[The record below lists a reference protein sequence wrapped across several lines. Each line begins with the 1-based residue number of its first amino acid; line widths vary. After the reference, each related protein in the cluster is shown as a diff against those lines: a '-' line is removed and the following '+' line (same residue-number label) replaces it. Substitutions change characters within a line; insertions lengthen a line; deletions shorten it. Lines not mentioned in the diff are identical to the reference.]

1 MKKIIKVLSG
11 TVISL
16 GMFNST
22 AYADTINYINYGSI
36 VNNGVINNID
46 NSINNSVINNID
58 NSINNTNINYNVDE
72 RQFEGPYDEG
82 EDDEEDYDSYDEIYA
97 TPKNVNVSKKITIGQ
112 NVPYNNITGTGWV
125 KRNDGE
131 LMYFENNVQAINEWK
146 EFPDGYRHFNDVG
159 IMNHRGG
166 DYYADW
172 IWFNEDGTAKSESE
186 DFEVY
191 IPHFSSDCLKE
202 PYALDYVKH
211 TLDVFNWQY
220 DIEYK
225 DTYNI
230 NEDGTIYK
238 VETPHIHSDNYGRNE
253 DIEGSY
259 TIYLYKYKD
268 RGSFIK

>member
-46 NSINNSVINNID
+46 NSINN
-58 NSINNTNINYNVDE
+58 TNINYNVDE
-72 RQFEGPYDEG
+72 RQFEGPW
-82 EDDEEDYDSYDEIYA
+82 DEEGNTWAEGNYDSYNEIYA

-112 NVPYNNITGTGWV
+112 NVAYNSTTGTGWV

-131 LMYFENNVQAINEWK
+131 LMYFENNMQAINEWK
-146 EFPDGYRHFNDVG
+146 EFPDGYRHFDDVG
-159 IMNHRGG
+159 IMNHRGNDNYVDG
-166 DYYADW
+166 
-172 IWFNEDGTAKSESE
+172 IHLNEDGTAKSKSE
-186 DFEVY
+186 DSEVY
-191 IPHFSSDCLKE
+191 IPQFSRDCWKE

-220 DIEYK
+220 DIEYE
-225 DTYNI
+225 DTYDI

-238 VETPHIHSDNYGRNE
+238 VENPYVRWDGSV
-253 DIEGSY
+253 EGSY

>member
-22 AYADTINYINYGSI
+22 AYANTINS
-36 VNNGVINNID
+36 ID
-46 NSINNSVINNID
+46 NSINNA
-58 NSINNTNINYNVDE
+58 NINYDVDE
-72 RQFEGPYDEG
+72 HQFEGPQ
-82 EDDEEDYDSYDEIYA
+82 DEEDYDSYNKIYT
-97 TPKNVNVSKKITIGQ
+97 TPKNVNASKKITIGQ

-131 LMYFENNVQAINEWK
+131 LIYFENNVQAINEWK
-146 EFPDGYRHFNDVG
+146 EFPDGYRHFNEVG
-159 IMNHRGG
+159 TMNHPGK
-166 DYYADW
+166 YHLSSADW
-172 IWFNEDGTAKSESE
+172 IWFNEDGTAKSESK

-191 IPHFSSDCLKE
+191 IPRCFDE
-202 PYALDYVKH
+202 PYDLDYIKH

-225 DTYNI
+225 DTYDI
-230 NEDGTIYK
+230 NKDGTIYN
-238 VETPHIHSDNYGRNE
+238 VENPHMQRDGSV
-253 DIEGSY
+253 EGSY

>member
-36 VNNGVINNID
+36 VNN
-46 NSINNSVINNID
+46 SVINNID

-72 RQFEGPYDEG
+72 HQPEGPW
-82 EDDEEDYDSYDEIYA
+82 DDEEDYDSYDEIYA

-131 LMYFENNVQAINEWK
+131 LIYFENNVQAINEWK
-146 EFPDGYRHFNDVG
+146 EFPDGYRHFNEVG
-159 IMNHRGG
+159 IMNHPGEH
-166 DYYADW
+166 DYVDK
-172 IWFNEDGTAKSESE
+172 IWLNEDGTAKSKSE
-186 DFEVY
+186 DSEVY
-191 IPHFSSDCLKE
+191 IPLFSSSCLEE

-225 DTYNI
+225 DTYDI
-230 NEDGTIYK
+230 DEDGIICN
-238 VETPHIHSDNYGRNE
+238 VENPYMRWDDSV
-253 DIEGSY
+253 EGSY

>member
-22 AYADTINYINYGSI
+22 AYADTINYVNYGSI
-36 VNNGVINNID
+36 VNNGVINNI
-46 NSINNSVINNID
+46 N

-72 RQFEGPYDEG
+72 RQFEGPQ
-82 EDDEEDYDSYDEIYA
+82 DEEDYNSYDEIYA
-97 TPKNVNVSKKITIGQ
+97 TPKNVNASKKITIGQ
-112 NVPYNNITGTGWV
+112 NIPYNNITGTGWV

-131 LMYFENNVQAINEWK
+131 LIYFENNVQAINEWK

-159 IMNHRGG
+159 IMNHSGNY
-166 DYYADW
+166 DYVDK
-172 IWFNEDGTAKSESE
+172 IWLNEDGTAKSKSE
-186 DFEVY
+186 DSEVY
-191 IPHFSSDCLKE
+191 IPLFSSSCLEE

-220 DIEYK
+220 DIEYE
-225 DTYNI
+225 DTYDI
-230 NEDGTIYK
+230 NEDGTIYDVK
-238 VETPHIHSDNYGRNE
+238 TPYIRWHDTV
-253 DIEGSY
+253 EGSY

>member
-16 GMFNST
+16 GMFNSI

-46 NSINNSVINNID
+46 NSINN
-58 NSINNTNINYNVDE
+58 TNINYNVDE
-72 RQFEGPYDEG
+72 RQFEGPQ
-82 EDDEEDYDSYDEIYA
+82 DEEDSIWGEENNYNYNEVYN
-97 TPKNVNVSKKITIGQ
+97 TPSKNVNAPKKITIGQ
-112 NVPYNNITGTGWV
+112 NVAYNSTTGTGWI
-125 KRNDGE
+125 KRDDGE
-131 LMYFENNVQAINEWK
+131 LIYFENNVQAINEWK
-146 EFPDGYRHFNDVG
+146 EFPDGYRHFNSAG
-159 IMNHRGG
+159 IMNHSG
-166 DYYADW
+166 DYDLSSADW
-172 IWFNEDGTAKSESE
+172 IWFNEDGTAKSTSKN
-186 DFEVY
+186 FEVY
-191 IPHFSSDCLKE
+191 IPLFSFDYSKD
-202 PYALDYVKH
+202 PYALDYIKH

-230 NEDGTIYK
+230 NEDGTIYDVK
-238 VETPHIHSDNYGRNE
+238 TPSRMQWD
-253 DIEGSY
+253 DTVEGSY

>member
-36 VNNGVINNID
+36 A
-46 NSINNSVINNID
+46 NNSVINNID

-72 RQFEGPYDEG
+72 HQFEGPQ
-82 EDDEEDYDSYDEIYA
+82 DEEDYDSYNEIYA
-97 TPKNVNVSKKITIGQ
+97 TPKNVNASKKITIGQ

-131 LMYFENNVQAINEWK
+131 LIYFENNVQAINEWK
-146 EFPDGYRHFNDVG
+146 EFPDGYRHFNEVG
-159 IMNHRGG
+159 IMNHRGN
-166 DYYADW
+166 D
-172 IWFNEDGTAKSESE
+172 IWVDGIYLNEDGTAKSGSE

-191 IPHFSSDCLKE
+191 TPNFFNGGFEK
-202 PYALDYVKH
+202 PRTLDYIKH

-225 DTYNI
+225 DTYDI
-230 NEDGTIYK
+230 DEDGTIYK
-238 VETPHIHSDNYGRNE
+238 VETPSMRLDEIKD
-253 DIEGSY
+253 SY
-259 TIYLYKYKD
+259 AIYLYKYKD

>member
-36 VNNGVINNID
+36 VNNGV
-46 NSINNSVINNID
+46 VNNID

-72 RQFEGPYDEG
+72 RQFEGPQ
-82 EDDEEDYDSYDEIYA
+82 DEEDYDSYDEIYA
-97 TPKNVNVSKKITIGQ
+97 TPKNVNASKKITIGQ

-131 LMYFENNVQAINEWK
+131 LIYFENNVQAINEWK
-146 EFPDGYRHFNDVG
+146 EFPDGYRHFNSAG
-159 IMNHRGG
+159 IMNHSG
-166 DYYADW
+166 DHNINHADGVY
-172 IWFNEDGTAKSESE
+172 FNEDGTARSESK

-191 IPHFSSDCLKE
+191 TPEFFAGCFEE
-202 PYALDYVKH
+202 PYTLDYIKH

-225 DTYNI
+225 DTYDI
-230 NEDGTIYK
+230 NEDGTICN
-238 VETPHIHSDNYGRNE
+238 VENPYVRWDDTV
-253 DIEGSY
+253 EGSY

>member
-16 GMFNST
+16 GVFNST

-46 NSINNSVINNID
+46 NSINN
-58 NSINNTNINYNVDE
+58 TNINYNVDE
-72 RQFEGPYDEG
+72 RQFEGPYD
-82 EDDEEDYDSYDEIYA
+82 DEEDNDSYNEIYA
-97 TPKNVNVSKKITIGQ
+97 TPKNVNASKKITIGQ
-112 NVPYNNITGTGWV
+112 NVPYNNVTGTGWV

-131 LMYFENNVQAINEWK
+131 LIYFEDNVQAISEW
-146 EFPDGYRHFNDVG
+146 EGFPDGYRHFNDVC
-159 IMNHRGG
+159 IMNHRGND
-166 DYYADW
+166 DYVDK
-172 IWFNEDGTAKSESE
+172 IWLNEDGTAKSKSE
-186 DFEVY
+186 DSEVY
-191 IPHFSSDCLKE
+191 IPLFSSSCLEE
-202 PYALDYVKH
+202 PYALDYIKH

-225 DTYNI
+225 DTYDI
-230 NEDGTIYK
+230 NEDGTICN
-238 VETPHIHSDNYGRNE
+238 VENPHIQWD
-253 DIEGSY
+253 DTVEGSY

>member
-46 NSINNSVINNID
+46 NSINN
-58 NSINNTNINYNVDE
+58 TNINYNVDE
-72 RQFEGPYDEG
+72 RQFEGPQDE
-82 EDDEEDYDSYDEIYA
+82 EDSIWGEEDYDSYDEIYA
-97 TPKNVNVSKKITIGQ
+97 TPKNVNASKKITIGQ

-131 LMYFENNVQAINEWK
+131 LIYFENNVQAINEWK
-146 EFPDGYRHFNDVG
+146 EFPDGYRHFNEVG
-159 IMNHRGG
+159 IMNHSG
-166 DYYADW
+166 DYDIRSADW
-172 IWFNEDGTAKSESE
+172 IWFNEDGTAKSESK

-191 IPHFSSDCLKE
+191 IPRCFEE
-202 PYALDYVKH
+202 PYDLDYIKH

-225 DTYNI
+225 DTYDI

-238 VETPHIHSDNYGRNE
+238 VETPHISSWYGRE
-253 DIEGSY
+253 DVIEGSY

>member
-46 NSINNSVINNID
+46 NSINN
-58 NSINNTNINYNVDE
+58 TNINYNVDE
-72 RQFEGPYDEG
+72 RQFEGPQ
-82 EDDEEDYDSYDEIYA
+82 DEEDYDSYDEIYA

-131 LMYFENNVQAINEWK
+131 LIYFENNVQAINEWK

-159 IMNHRGG
+159 IMNHRGND
-166 DYYADW
+166 DYVDK
-172 IWFNEDGTAKSESE
+172 IWLNEDGTAKSKSE

-191 IPHFSSDCLKE
+191 IPLFSSGCLEE

-225 DTYNI
+225 DTYDI
-230 NEDGTIYK
+230 NEDGTIYN
-238 VETPHIHSDNYGRNE
+238 VENPYVRWDGSV
-253 DIEGSY
+253 EGSY

>member
-36 VNNGVINNID
+36 VNNGI
-46 NSINNSVINNID
+46 INNID

-72 RQFEGPYDEG
+72 RQFEGPQ
-82 EDDEEDYDSYDEIYA
+82 DEEDYDSYDEIYT
-97 TPKNVNVSKKITIGQ
+97 TPKNVNASKKITIGQ

-131 LMYFENNVQAINEWK
+131 LIYFENNVQAINEWK

-159 IMNHRGG
+159 IMDHRGNCG
-166 DYYADW
+166 YVDK
-172 IWFNEDGTAKSESE
+172 IWLDEDGTAKSKSE
-186 DFEVY
+186 DSEVY
-191 IPHFSSDCLKE
+191 IPLFSSGCLEE

-220 DIEYK
+220 DIEYE
-225 DTYNI
+225 DTYDI

-238 VETPHIHSDNYGRNE
+238 VENPYVRWDGSV
-253 DIEGSY
+253 EGSY

>member
-16 GMFNST
+16 GMFNSI

-46 NSINNSVINNID
+46 NSINN
-58 NSINNTNINYNVDE
+58 TNINYNVDE
-72 RQFEGPYDEG
+72 RQFEGPQ
-82 EDDEEDYDSYDEIYA
+82 DEEDYDSYDEIYT
-97 TPKNVNVSKKITIGQ
+97 TPKNVNASKKITIGQ
-112 NVPYNNITGTGWV
+112 NVPYNNVTGTGWV

-131 LMYFENNVQAINEWK
+131 LIYFENNVQAINEWK

-159 IMNHRGG
+159 IMNHRG
-166 DYYADW
+166 DYDDRVNG
-172 IWFNEDGTAKSESE
+172 IWLNEDGTAKSKSE
-186 DFEVY
+186 DSEVY
-191 IPHFSSDCLKE
+191 IPLFSSSCLEE

-220 DIEYK
+220 DIEYE
-225 DTYNI
+225 DTYDI

-238 VETPHIHSDNYGRNE
+238 VENPYIRWDDTV
-253 DIEGSY
+253 EGSY

>member
-16 GMFNST
+16 GMFNSA

-46 NSINNSVINNID
+46 NSINN
-58 NSINNTNINYNVDE
+58 TNINYNVDE
-72 RQFEGPYDEG
+72 RQFEGPQ
-82 EDDEEDYDSYDEIYA
+82 DEEDYDNYDEIYA
-97 TPKNVNVSKKITIGQ
+97 TPKNVNASKKITIGQ

-131 LMYFENNVQAINEWK
+131 LIYFENNVQAINEWK

-159 IMNHRGG
+159 IMNHSGNDG
-166 DYYADW
+166 YVDK
-172 IWFNEDGTAKSESE
+172 IWLNEDGTAKSKSE

-191 IPHFSSDCLKE
+191 IPLFSSSCLEE

-225 DTYNI
+225 DTYDI
-230 NEDGTIYK
+230 NEDGTICN
-238 VETPHIHSDNYGRNE
+238 VENPYIRWDDTV
-253 DIEGSY
+253 EGSY

>member
-36 VNNGVINNID
+36 A
-46 NSINNSVINNID
+46 NNSVINNID

-72 RQFEGPYDEG
+72 RQFEGPQ
-82 EDDEEDYDSYDEIYA
+82 DEEDYDSYNKIYT
-97 TPKNVNVSKKITIGQ
+97 TPKNVNASKKITIGQ

-125 KRNDGE
+125 KINNDE
-131 LMYFENNVQAINEWK
+131 LIYFENNVQAINEWK

-159 IMNHRGG
+159 IMNHHGLG
-166 DYYADW
+166 SADC
-172 IWFNEDGTAKSESE
+172 IWFNEDGTAKSESK
-186 DFEVY
+186 DSEVY
-191 IPHFSSDCLKE
+191 IPRFSRDCFKE
-202 PYALDYVKH
+202 PYYLDYIKH
-211 TLDVFNWQY
+211 TLDVFDWQY

-225 DTYNI
+225 DTYDI
-230 NEDGTIYK
+230 NKDGTIYN
-238 VETPHIHSDNYGRNE
+238 VENPHISSWYGRE
-253 DIEGSY
+253 DVIEGSY

>member
-46 NSINNSVINNID
+46 NSINN
-58 NSINNTNINYNVDE
+58 TNINYNVDE
-72 RQFEGPYDEG
+72 RQFEGPQ
-82 EDDEEDYDSYDEIYA
+82 DEEDYNSYDEIYA
-97 TPKNVNVSKKITIGQ
+97 TPKNVNASKKITIGQ

-131 LMYFENNVQAINEWK
+131 LIYFENNVQAINEWK

-159 IMNHRGG
+159 IMNHSG
-166 DYYADW
+166 DYDYVDK
-172 IWFNEDGTAKSESE
+172 IWLNEDGTAKSKSE
-186 DFEVY
+186 DSEVY
-191 IPHFSSDCLKE
+191 IPCFSFDYLEE
-202 PYALDYVKH
+202 PYALDYVRH

-220 DIEYK
+220 NIEYK
-225 DTYNI
+225 DTYDI
-230 NEDGTIYK
+230 DEDGTIYR
-238 VETPHIHSDNYGRNE
+238 VETPYMGWD
-253 DIEGSY
+253 DTVEGSY

>member
-16 GMFNST
+16 GIFNST

-36 VNNGVINNID
+36 A
-46 NSINNSVINNID
+46 NNSVINNID

-72 RQFEGPYDEG
+72 HQFEGPQ
-82 EDDEEDYDSYDEIYA
+82 DEEDYDSYNKIYT
-97 TPKNVNVSKKITIGQ
+97 TPKNVNASKKITIGQ

-125 KRNDGE
+125 KRNDNE
-131 LMYFENNVQAINEWK
+131 LIYFENNVQAKNEWK
-146 EFPDGYRHFNDVG
+146 EFPDGYRHFNDYG
-159 IMNHRGG
+159 IMDHRGDG
-166 DYYADW
+166 SADL
-172 IWFNEDGTAKSESE
+172 IWFNEDGTAKSKSE

-191 IPHFSSDCLKE
+191 IPYFSD
-202 PYALDYVKH
+202 PYDLDYIKH

-225 DTYNI
+225 DTYDI

-238 VETPHIHSDNYGRNE
+238 VETPHIHSSDMHRQNE
-253 DIEGSY
+253 YIEGSY

>member
-46 NSINNSVINNID
+46 NSINN
-58 NSINNTNINYNVDE
+58 TNINYNVDE
-72 RQFEGPYDEG
+72 HLPEGPW
-82 EDDEEDYDSYDEIYA
+82 DDEEDYDSYDEIYA
-97 TPKNVNVSKKITIGQ
+97 TPKNVNASKKITIGQ
-112 NVPYNNITGTGWV
+112 NVPYNNVTGTGWV

-131 LMYFENNVQAINEWK
+131 LIYFENNVQAINEWK

-159 IMNHRGG
+159 IMNHRGND
-166 DYYADW
+166 DYVDK
-172 IWFNEDGTAKSESE
+172 IWLNEDGTAKSKSE
-186 DFEVY
+186 DSEVY
-191 IPHFSSDCLKE
+191 IPLFSSSCLEE

-225 DTYNI
+225 DTYDI
-230 NEDGTIYK
+230 DEDGTICN
-238 VETPHIHSDNYGRNE
+238 VENPHIQWD
-253 DIEGSY
+253 DTVEGSY

>member
-46 NSINNSVINNID
+46 NSINN
-58 NSINNTNINYNVDE
+58 TNINYNVDE
-72 RQFEGPYDEG
+72 RQFEGPQ
-82 EDDEEDYDSYDEIYA
+82 DEEDYDSYDEIYA
-97 TPKNVNVSKKITIGQ
+97 TPKNVNASKKITIGQ
-112 NVPYNNITGTGWV
+112 NTPYNNVTGTGWV

-131 LMYFENNVQAINEWK
+131 LIYFENNVQAINEWK

-159 IMNHRGG
+159 IMNHRGND
-166 DYYADW
+166 DYVDK
-172 IWFNEDGTAKSESE
+172 IWLNEDGTAKSKSE
-186 DFEVY
+186 DSEVY
-191 IPHFSSDCLKE
+191 IPLFSSGCLEE

-225 DTYNI
+225 DTYDI
-230 NEDGTIYK
+230 DEDGSICN
-238 VETPHIHSDNYGRNE
+238 VENPYVQCDGSV
-253 DIEGSY
+253 EGSY
-259 TIYLYKYKD
+259 TIYLYKYQD

>member
-36 VNNGVINNID
+36 VNN
-46 NSINNSVINNID
+46 SVMNNID

-72 RQFEGPYDEG
+72 RQFEGPWG
-82 EDDEEDYDSYDEIYA
+82 EEDYDSYDETYA
-97 TPKNVNVSKKITIGQ
+97 IPKNVNASKKITIGQ

-131 LMYFENNVQAINEWK
+131 LIYFENNVQAINEWK
-146 EFPDGYRHFNDVG
+146 EFPDGYRHFNDIG
-159 IMNHRGG
+159 IMNHYG
-166 DYYADW
+166 DGCINW
-172 IWFNEDGTAKSESE
+172 IWLNEDGTAKSESE

-191 IPHFSSDCLKE
+191 IPHFSSDCLDE

-225 DTYNI
+225 DTYDI
-230 NEDGTIYK
+230 NEDGTIYEVK
-238 VETPHIHSDNYGRNE
+238 TPYIHSDNYGRK
-253 DIEGSY
+253 DKDVEGSY

>member
-36 VNNGVINNID
+36 VNN
-46 NSINNSVINNID
+46 SVVNNID

-72 RQFEGPYDEG
+72 HQFEGPQ
-82 EDDEEDYDSYDEIYA
+82 DEEDYDSYDEIYA
-97 TPKNVNVSKKITIGQ
+97 TPKNVNASKKITIGQ

-131 LMYFENNVQAINEWK
+131 LIYFENNVQAINEWK

-159 IMNHRGG
+159 IMNHSGNYNRVNG
-166 DYYADW
+166 
-172 IWFNEDGTAKSESE
+172 IWLNEDGTAKSKSE
-186 DFEVY
+186 DSEVY
-191 IPHFSSDCLKE
+191 IPQFSRDCLKE

-220 DIEYK
+220 DIEYE
-225 DTYNI
+225 DTYDI
-230 NEDGTIYK
+230 NEDGTIYDVK
-238 VETPHIHSDNYGRNE
+238 TPYMRWD
-253 DIEGSY
+253 DTVEGSY

>member
-16 GMFNST
+16 GMFNSA

-36 VNNGVINNID
+36 V
-46 NSINNSVINNID
+46 NNSVINNID

-72 RQFEGPYDEG
+72 RQFEEPWGE
-82 EDDEEDYDSYDEIYA
+82 EDDDSYDEIYA
-97 TPKNVNVSKKITIGQ
+97 TPKNVNASKKITIGQ

-131 LMYFENNVQAINEWK
+131 LIYFENNVQAINEWK
-146 EFPDGYRHFNDVG
+146 EFPDGYRHFNEVG
-159 IMNHRGG
+159 IMNHSG
-166 DYYADW
+166 DYNIRSADW
-172 IWFNEDGTAKSESE
+172 IWFNEDGTAKSGSE

-191 IPHFSSDCLKE
+191 VPYFSSRCLEK

-225 DTYNI
+225 DTYDI
-230 NEDGTIYK
+230 NEDGTIYEVK
-238 VETPHIHSDNYGRNE
+238 TPHIHSNYGRE
-253 DIEGSY
+253 DEVEGSY

>member
-16 GMFNST
+16 GMFNSI

-46 NSINNSVINNID
+46 NSINN
-58 NSINNTNINYNVDE
+58 TNINYNVDE
-72 RQFEGPYDEG
+72 RQFEGPQ
-82 EDDEEDYDSYDEIYA
+82 DEEDYNSCDEIYA
-97 TPKNVNVSKKITIGQ
+97 TPKNVNASKKITIGQ

-131 LMYFENNVQAINEWK
+131 LIYFENNVQAINEWK

-159 IMNHRGG
+159 IMNHHGND
-166 DYYADW
+166 DYVDK
-172 IWFNEDGTAKSESE
+172 IWLNEDGTAKSKSE
-186 DFEVY
+186 DSEVY
-191 IPHFSSDCLKE
+191 IPLFSSSCLEK

-211 TLDVFNWQY
+211 TLEVFNWQY

-225 DTYNI
+225 DTYDI
-230 NEDGTIYK
+230 DEDGTICN
-238 VETPHIHSDNYGRNE
+238 VENPYIRWDDTV
-253 DIEGSY
+253 EGSY

>member
-11 TVISL
+11 IVISL

-72 RQFEGPYDEG
+72 RQFEGPYDE
-82 EDDEEDYDSYDEIYA
+82 EEDYNSYDKIYT
-97 TPKNVNVSKKITIGQ
+97 TPKNVNASKKITIGQ
-112 NVPYNNITGTGWV
+112 NVPYNNVTGTGWV

-131 LMYFENNVQAINEWK
+131 LIYFENNVQAINEWK

-159 IMNHRGG
+159 IMNHSG
-166 DYYADW
+166 DYNYVDK
-172 IWFNEDGTAKSESE
+172 IWLNEDGTAKSKSE
-186 DFEVY
+186 DSEVY
-191 IPHFSSDCLKE
+191 IPLFSSSCLEE

-220 DIEYK
+220 DIEYE
-225 DTYNI
+225 DTYDI

-238 VETPHIHSDNYGRNE
+238 VENPHMQWDGSV
-253 DIEGSY
+253 EGSY

>member
-1 MKKIIKVLSG
+1 MKKIIKVLRG
-11 TVISL
+11 KEIIL

-22 AYADTINYINYGSI
+22 AYADTINYVNYGSI
-36 VNNGVINNID
+36 VNNGI
-46 NSINNSVINNID
+46 INNID

-72 RQFEGPYDEG
+72 EDFEGPWG
-82 EDDEEDYDSYDEIYA
+82 EEDYDSYDEIYT
-97 TPKNVNVSKKITIGQ
+97 TPKNVNASKKITIGQ
-112 NVPYNNITGTGWV
+112 NVPYNNITGTGWI

-131 LMYFENNVQAINEWK
+131 LIYFENNVQAINEWK

-159 IMNHRGG
+159 IMNHRGND
-166 DYYADW
+166 DYVDK
-172 IWFNEDGTAKSESE
+172 IWLNEDGTAKSKSE
-186 DFEVY
+186 DSEVY
-191 IPHFSSDCLKE
+191 IPLFSSSCLEE

-225 DTYNI
+225 DTYDI
-230 NEDGTIYK
+230 DEDGTICN
-238 VETPHIHSDNYGRNE
+238 VENPYIRWDGSV
-253 DIEGSY
+253 EGSY

>member
-36 VNNGVINNID
+36 VNN
-46 NSINNSVINNID
+46 SVINNID
-58 NSINNTNINYNVDE
+58 NSINNTNINYCVDE
-72 RQFEGPYDEG
+72 RQFEGPWG
-82 EDDEEDYDSYDEIYA
+82 EENNYNYNKVYN
-97 TPKNVNVSKKITIGQ
+97 TPSKNVNVPKKITIGQ
-112 NVPYNNITGTGWV
+112 NVPYNNMTGTGWV

-131 LMYFENNVQAINEWK
+131 LIYFENNVQAINEWK
-146 EFPDGYRHFNDVG
+146 EFPDGYRHFNEVG
-159 IMNHRGG
+159 IMNHPGEH
-166 DYYADW
+166 DNSADF

-191 IPHFSSDCLKE
+191 IPHFLSDCLEE
-202 PYALDYVKH
+202 PYALDYIKH

-225 DTYNI
+225 DTYDI
-230 NEDGTIYK
+230 NEDGTICNVK
-238 VETPHIHSDNYGRNE
+238 TPYIRWDGSV
-253 DIEGSY
+253 EGSY

>member
-36 VNNGVINNID
+36 VNN
-46 NSINNSVINNID
+46 SVINNID
-58 NSINNTNINYNVDE
+58 NSINNTNINYNMDE
-72 RQFEGPYDEG
+72 RQFEGPQN
-82 EDDEEDYDSYDEIYA
+82 EEDYDSYNEIYT
-97 TPKNVNVSKKITIGQ
+97 TPKNVNTSKKITIGQ
-112 NVPYNNITGTGWV
+112 NVAYNSTTGTGWV

-146 EFPDGYRHFNDVG
+146 EFPDGYRHFNEVG
-159 IMNHRGG
+159 IMNHRGNDICVDG
-166 DYYADW
+166 IYL
-172 IWFNEDGTAKSESE
+172 NEDGTAKSESK

-191 IPHFSSDCLKE
+191 IPRCFEE
-202 PYALDYVKH
+202 PYDLDYIKH

-225 DTYNI
+225 DTYDI
-230 NEDGTIYK
+230 NEDGTIYDVK
-238 VETPHIHSDNYGRNE
+238 APYMRWDDTV
-253 DIEGSY
+253 EGSY

>member
-11 TVISL
+11 IVISL

-46 NSINNSVINNID
+46 NSINN
-58 NSINNTNINYNVDE
+58 TNINYNVDE
-72 RQFEGPYDEG
+72 RQFEGPYDE
-82 EDDEEDYDSYDEIYA
+82 EEDYNSYDEIYT
-97 TPKNVNVSKKITIGQ
+97 TPKNVNASKKITIGQ
-112 NVPYNNITGTGWV
+112 NVPYNNVTGTGWV

-131 LMYFENNVQAINEWK
+131 LIYFENNVQAINEWK

-159 IMNHRGG
+159 IMNHRGND
-166 DYYADW
+166 DYVDK
-172 IWFNEDGTAKSESE
+172 IWLNEDGTAKSKSE
-186 DFEVY
+186 DSEVY
-191 IPHFSSDCLKE
+191 IPLFSSSCLEE

-220 DIEYK
+220 DIEYE
-225 DTYNI
+225 DTYDI

-238 VETPHIHSDNYGRNE
+238 VENPHMQWDGSV
-253 DIEGSY
+253 EGSY